1 MKVIE
6 INKKDWEAAKKA
18 ILVEIP
24 GYPEYAA
31 ESRAAKAGLATPNV
45 KLFGGD
51 KEAGWV
57 FTTHAA
63 ATPENVLSHFNA
75 RRFPITLDNV
85 QYTEK
90 NGVVYSHASG
100 GNVSR
105 SLWAKGKKV
114 NTIITGKVLVILC

>member
-1 MKVIE
+1 MKEVK
-6 INKKDWEAAKKA
+6 INKAAWQAAKIK
-18 ILVEIP
+18 ILEETP

-31 ESRAAKAGLATPNV
+31 ESGAAKEVLATPNA

-51 KEAGWV
+51 VEKGWV
-57 FTTHAA
+57 FTIHAA
-63 ATPENVLSHFNA
+63 ATPENVLRHFKA

-90 NGVVYSHASG
+90 DGVVYAHASG
-100 GNVSR
+100 GNMSR

-114 NTIITGKVLVILC
+114 NTIITGKVLVKLC